1 MIKTII
7 KRDGRVEDFSP
18 EKINGWGVWA
28 AQSLGG
34 YVDWSGVVMT
44 AVAGLPEYCD
54 SEKLQLALIQA
65 CLDQADWAHNRMA
78 GRLYTALRRKQL
90 FDGKVPTYRELQERM
105 AEHLGDVVER
115 YDYTDADWEKIE
127 GMIDHDRDFGYAY
140 FQTDHIR
147 RKYSLRDRVAGKE
160 YETPQFTF
168 MRMASSLAH
177 DEPKATRLE
186 HTRKWYDHFSYNRIN
201 APTPNWVN
209 LGTSH
214 RGYASCC
221 LYTTLDTEPS
231 LEVGDHIARAM
242 TAQSAGIG
250 GIIQS
255 RSLSD
260 KVRGGLIEHQGKL
273 PYYTALAGAVKS
285 SLQNGR
291 GGACTTYFSVYDP
304 EIEVLIRLKHP
315 LTPEEKQNLDIDYN
329 VIFNRFFVR
338 QAALNKQVFLFNIK
352 SAPDL
357 WEAQFQG
364 NPELFESLYAKYEAD
379 DSFVKKYVSARKLAV
394 NVINVG
400 LETGRLYLFNSDEVN
415 IHTPF
420 NDSIYSSNL
429 CAEITEPTYGY
440 ESMPDLYTDG
450 PVGYIE
456 VEVVGAGDTKTT
468 QKLSAPSKVKVQ
480 RDGVDRVIAA
490 QELKEGDV
498 ITVGQ
503 PLEKLT
509 APGKVTNLTY
519 YDAQTVERII
529 KLKKE
534 PEVAMCSLA
543 ALCVHNIHSQE
554 EYEDAAYYALKMID
568 KAIHLS
574 DHPLPHVAWSSR
586 QRLSAGVGMT
596 GVAYYMARKKLK
608 FNSPEGMRELH
619 RLAERHMYALIKASL
634 RLGKELG
641 NAPWMHR
648 TKWPQGWMPIDTYN
662 HRIDEYADF
671 PLEQD
676 WESLR
681 AEVIAN
687 GGIRHSVVCAHMPV
701 ESSSKAS
708 GGPNSLYP
716 VRGLDLSK
724 TDRGSAL
731 EWVANDDVKLRRH
744 YQLAWDI
751 PMSDMVKVYGIFQKF
766 CDQAISADMW
776 LKLEADASITDRD
789 LLQHMIDMTRYGMKT
804 RYYFNSMTSI
814 VGDDGEV
821 TLVETEKE
829 NACTSG
835 ACDV

>member
-18 EKINGWGVWA
+18 EKINGWGEWA
-28 AQSLGG
+28 AHSLGG
-34 YVDWSGVVMT
+34 YVDWSSVTMD
-44 AVAGLPEYCD
+44 AVAGLPEYCE

-90 FDGKVPTYRELQERM
+90 FDGRVPKFKELQDRM
-105 AEHLGDVVER
+105 AKGLGEVLEV
-115 YDYTDADWEKIE
+115 YDYTDAEWEKIE
-127 GMIDHDRDFGYAY
+127 AMLDHDRDFGYAH
-140 FQTDHIR
+140 FQIDHIR
-147 RKYSLRDRVAGKE
+147 KKYSLKDRVAGQE

-168 MRMASSLAH
+168 MRMASALAH

-186 HTRKWYDHFSYNRIN
+186 HMKKWYDHFSLNRIN

-255 RSLSD
+255 RSLGD

-273 PYYTALAGAVKS
+273 PYYSALAGAVKS

-304 EIEVLIRLKHP
+304 EVEVLIRLKHP
-315 LTPEEKQNLDIDYN
+315 LSPEEKQNLDIDYN
-329 VIFNRFFVR
+329 VVFNRFFVR
-338 QAALNKQVFLFNIK
+338 QAAQNNKVFLFNINT
-352 SAPDL
+352 APDL
-357 WEAQFQG
+357 WHAQFSG
-364 NPELFESLYAKYEAD
+364 IPSLFETLYAKYEAD
-379 DSFVKKYVSARKLAV
+379 ESFKKEYVSARRLAV
-394 NVINVG
+394 NIINVG
-400 LETGRLYLFNSDEVN
+400 LETGRLYLFNADEVN

-420 NDSIYSSNL
+420 NDPIYSSNL
-429 CAEITEPTYGY
+429 CAEIAEPTYGY
-440 ESMPDLYTDG
+440 ESMPDLYTAG

-456 VEVVGAGDTKTT
+456 VELVGVGDTRTT
-468 QKLSAPSKVKVQ
+468 QKLAAPGKVKVQ
-480 RDGVDRVIAA
+480 RDGKDRVLAA

-503 PLEKLT
+503 TLEKL
-509 APGKVTNLTY
+509 ASPGKITDLTY

-543 ALCVHNIHSQE
+543 AICVHNIHSQE

-568 KAIHLS
+568 KAINLS
-574 DHPLPHVAWSSR
+574 EHPLPHVAWSSR
-586 QRLSAGVGMT
+586 QRMSAGVGMT

-608 FNSPEGMRELH
+608 YNTPEGRHELH
-619 RLAERHMYALIKASL
+619 RLAERHMYCLVKASL
-634 RLGKELG
+634 RISKERGL
-641 NAPWMHR
+641 APWMHR
-648 TKWPQGWMPIDTYN
+648 TKWPQGWLPIDTYN
-662 HRIDEYADF
+662 RRVDEYADF
-671 PLEQD
+671 PLEQP
-676 WESLR
+676 WEPLR
-681 AEVIAN
+681 AEIIEN
-687 GGIRHSVVCAHMPV
+687 GGIAHSVVCAHMPV

-716 VRGLDLSK
+716 VRDLDLSK
-724 TDRGSAL
+724 TDRGSAID
-731 EWVANDDVKLRRH
+731 WVANDDVKLKRH
-744 YQLAWDI
+744 YQPAWELSLHDQA
-751 PMSDMVKVYGIFQKF
+751 MVYGIFQKF
-766 CDQAISADMW
+766 CDQAISADTW
-776 LKLEADASITDRD
+776 LKLEADAHVTDRE
-789 LLQHMIDMTRYGMKT
+789 LLTHLIELTRYGVKT
-804 RYYFNSMTSI
+804 RYYFNSRTSI

-821 TLVETEKE
+821 TLVETEKD
-829 NACTSG
+829 NACVSG